1 MKKWVFLLC
10 IATFSFPST
19 GLTPRVYLQKVL
31 NIVAGGDLIKGSQE
45 LYRLSRLRA
54 YKNKRAQIKYTLGM
68 VFSEMGFHHMA
79 AVQFIYP
86 IKYGNREYRK
96 KALDKM
102 GQILQ
107 YLGDEALF
115 YYAISLANFQDFPV
129 TQRDKFYFYQGV
141 GHFKK
146 KNYSK
151 SRIQFS
157 KIKHNSLFYNRAQYH
172 IGLSYA
178 EQNRVKSAERI
189 FKNLA
194 NTRHQITDTVRVAAL
209 MGLARTLYQG
219 GQFNE
224 SIRVYRSVPRDTPYW
239 HDVLLESSWS
249 YLRSTRFRS
258 ALSNFQTLHS
268 PFYQDYY
275 QPESLILRAYVYLYI
290 CRYYE
295 MEKVLDLFNGLYL
308 PTLKAVNRSLNA
320 GNRHKLYFNEIM
332 AVHRARESGSSIR
345 SSSLPPVVLSR
356 VMKSSKFKRYLRYL
370 EKLDEERNKLRAMPA
385 EWVRSRVGRNA
396 DYILKARSETVRK
409 LAGKEVKAL
418 LREIRNDIR
427 RLSRSEEYLRYDM
440 LRGKREFLKK
450 RIARKHAR
458 LPLIDARTS
467 RSYYIQNGY
476 DYWPFTGEHWVDELG
491 NYHYVGSHKCR

>member
-1 MKKWVFLLC
+1 MKKWLLLLC
-10 IATFSFPST
+10 VVVFSLPST
-19 GLTPRVYLQKVL
+19 SLTPRVYLQKVL
-31 NIVAGGDLIKGSQE
+31 NVVASGDLIKGSQE
-45 LYRLSRLRA
+45 LYRLSRLKA
-54 YKNKRAQIKYTLGM
+54 YKSKRTQIKYTLGM
-68 VFSEMGFHHMA
+68 VFSEMGLYHMA
-79 AVQFIYP
+79 AVQFIYSV
-86 IKYGNREYRK
+86 KYGNREYRK
-96 KALDKM
+96 KALEKL

-115 YYAISLANFQDFPV
+115 YYAISLADFRDFPV
-129 TQRDKFYFYQGV
+129 THRDKFYFYQGV
-141 GHFKK
+141 GYFKEK
-146 KNYSK
+146 KYSR
-151 SRIQFS
+151 SRIYFS
-157 KIKHNSLFYNRAQYH
+157 KIKHNSSFYNRAQYH

-189 FKNLA
+189 FRNLA
-194 NTRHQITDTVRVAAL
+194 HTRHQVTDTTRVAAL
-209 MGLARTLYQG
+209 MGLARTLYQA
-219 GQFNE
+219 GQFEE

-249 YLRSTRFRS
+249 YLRSARFRS

-268 PFYQDYY
+268 PFYQNYY

-320 GNRHKLYFNEIM
+320 GSRHKLYFNEIM
-332 AVHRARESGSSIR
+332 AAKRAKEYGPAAAPST
-345 SSSLPPVVLSR
+345 LPPVVLSR

-370 EKLDEERNKLRAMPA
+370 KKLEEEKNKLKSLPA
-385 EWVRSRVGRNA
+385 SWVRSRVGRNA
-396 DYILKARSETVRK
+396 NYILKARSETVKK
-409 LAGKEVKAL
+409 LAGKEVRGL
-418 LREIRNDIR
+418 LKKIRNDIK
-427 RLSRSEEYLRYDM
+427 RLIRSEEYLRYDM

-450 RIARKHAR
+450 KIAKKYAR
-458 LPLIDARTS
+458 LPQIDERTS